1 MAKIILYSTNCPKC
15 NVLEK
20 KLQSKN
26 IDFEICNNVD
36 LMLSKG
42 IQQAPYLEVD
52 NELMDFSKAVK
63 WVNEK
68 IND

>member
-26 IDFEICNNVD
+26 IDFEICNDVD

-42 IQQAPYLEVD
+42 IQQAPYLEVN

-68 IND
+68 

>member
-26 IDFEICNNVD
+26 IDFEICNDVD

-52 NELMDFSKAVK
+52 DNLMDFTKAIK

-68 IND
+68 

>member
-26 IDFEICNNVD
+26 IDFELCNDVD
-36 LMLSKG
+36 LMLSKE

-68 IND
+68 

>member
-1 MAKIILYSTNCPKC
+1 MNILYSTNCPKC
-15 NVLEK
+15 KVLET
-20 KLQSKN
+20 KLKSKN
-26 IDFEICNNVD
+26 IEFEICDNVD

-52 NELMDFSKAVK
+52 NELMDFSNAIK

-68 IND
+68 

>member
-26 IDFEICNNVD
+26 INFEICNNVD

-68 IND
+68 

>member
-1 MAKIILYSTNCPKC
+1 MNILYSTNCPKC
-15 NVLEK
+15 KVLET
-20 KLQSKN
+20 KLKNKN
-26 IDFEICNNVD
+26 IEFEICNDVN

-52 NELMDFSKAVK
+52 NELMDFSNAIK

-68 IND
+68 

>member
-1 MAKIILYSTNCPKC
+1 MVKIILYSTNCPKC

-26 IDFEICNNVD
+26 INFEICNDVD

-68 IND
+68 

>member
-26 IDFEICNNVD
+26 IDFEICNDVD

-68 IND
+68 

>member
-68 IND
+68 

>member
-1 MAKIILYSTNCPKC
+1 MIILYTTHCPKC
-15 NVLEK
+15 NVLKK
-20 KLQSKN
+20 KLESKN
-26 IDFEICNNVD
+26 IEFKICEDVD

-52 NELMDFSKAVK
+52 NELMDFSNAIK

-68 IND
+68 

>member
-20 KLQSKN
+20 KLQNKN
-26 IDFEICNNVD
+26 IDFEICNDVD

-68 IND
+68 

>member
-26 IDFEICNNVD
+26 INFEICNDVD

-42 IQQAPYLEVD
+42 IQQAPYLEID

>member
-26 IDFEICNNVD
+26 INFKICNNVD

-68 IND
+68 

>member
-52 NELMDFSKAVK
+52 NELMNFSKAVK

-68 IND
+68 

>member
-42 IQQAPYLEVD
+42 IQQAPYLEVN

-68 IND
+68 

>member
-1 MAKIILYSTNCPKC
+1 MNILYTTHCPKC
-15 NVLEK
+15 NVLRK
-20 KLQSKN
+20 KLEDKN
-26 IDFEICNNVD
+26 IKFEICEDID

-52 NELMDFSKAVK
+52 NELMNFSKAIK

-68 IND
+68 

>member
-1 MAKIILYSTNCPKC
+1 MVKIILYSTNCPKC

-26 IDFEICNNVD
+26 IDFEICNDVD

-52 NELMDFSKAVK
+52 NKLMDFSKAVK

-68 IND
+68 